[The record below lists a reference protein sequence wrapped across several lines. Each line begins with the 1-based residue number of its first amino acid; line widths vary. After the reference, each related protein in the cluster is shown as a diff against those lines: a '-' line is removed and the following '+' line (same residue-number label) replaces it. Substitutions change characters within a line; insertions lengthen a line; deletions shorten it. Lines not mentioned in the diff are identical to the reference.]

1 MKKLLLIL
9 VVSFF
14 ALGIYAQNSGFGIGV
29 MVGEPTGLS
38 AKLWTGDAMAAQ
50 FGVAW
55 SMDSYMHIH
64 GDMIMH
70 VFNVVDVSQ
79 GELPFYVG
87 LGARL
92 LFADDL
98 TVGVRVPLGAAYQ
111 FDSAPFDL
119 FLEVVPILNLVPVTD
134 FDING
139 AIGFRY
145 FF

>member
-1 MKKLLLIL
+1 MKKLFFTMVI
-9 VVSFF
+9 SFF
-14 ALGIYAQNSGFGIGV
+14 ALGIYAQDSGFGVGV

-38 AKLWTGDAMAAQ
+38 AKLWTSDATAAQ

-55 SMDSYMHIH
+55 SLNNYLHVH

-70 VFNVVDVSQ
+70 VFNVVEVSK

-87 LGARL
+87 LGARV

-98 TVGVRVPLGAAYQ
+98 TIGVRVPLGAAYQ
-111 FDSAPFDL
+111 FESAPFDL
-119 FLEVVPILNLVPVTD
+119 FLEVVPILNLVPGTD

>member
-1 MKKLLLIL
+1 MKKLFLAL
-9 VVSFF
+9 VVSSF
-14 ALGIYAQNSGFGIGV
+14 ALGIFAQDSGFGIGV
-29 MVGEPTGLS
+29 MAGEPTGIS
-38 AKLWTGDAMAAQ
+38 AKLWTSQTTAAQ

-55 SMDSYMHIH
+55 SIDSYLHLH

-70 VFNVVDVSQ
+70 KFDLINVSK
-79 GELPFYVG
+79 GELPVYIG
-87 LGARL
+87 LGARV

-98 TVGVRVPLGAAYQ
+98 DIGIRVPVGLDYH

-119 FLEVVPILNLVPVTD
+119 FLEVVPILILVPGTD
-134 FDING
+134 FDFNA

>member
-1 MKKLLLIL
+1 MKKFLFVLF
-9 VVSFF
+9 VSLF
-14 ALGIYAQNSGFGIGV
+14 AAGIYAQDSGIGV
-29 MVGEPTGLS
+29 GVMIGEPTGLS
-38 AKLWTGDAMAAQ
+38 AKLWTSDATAAQ

-55 SMDSYMHIH
+55 SFNNYLHVH
-64 GDMIMH
+64 GDMLMH
-70 VFNVVDVSQ
+70 VFNVVDVSK

-87 LGARL
+87 LGARI

-98 TVGVRVPLGAAYQ
+98 TLGVRVPLGAAYQ
-111 FDSAPFDL
+111 FEGAPFDL
-119 FLEVVPILNLVPVTD
+119 FLEIVPIMNLTPATD